1 MRSRTNI
8 IFIVIA
14 VLAIGVSV
22 LTIHPVA
29 RQTEATQ
36 PSTSTNKPHSTV
48 KKPAKNQTQRPR
60 KAAVKPKPA
69 KKTAVATQTVGG
81 YTLTKRAVDLPT
93 GLANGQ
99 ATNEWSSPITLT
111 LSTSAL
117 ASGSDGN
124 LVRFDGLQVGQS
136 YRLWVQPSGSDQAY
150 EINYQPTSASQY
162 VPTPLL
168 RTVYE
173 AAQKTSPDVSQLT
186 IYNSRRVN

>member
-14 VLAIGVSV
+14 ILAIGVSV

-29 RQTEATQ
+29 HQTEAAQ
-36 PSTSTNKPHSTV
+36 PSTTTDKQRSTTNKSV
-48 KKPAKNQTQRPR
+48 KKQPQQPR
-60 KAAVKPKPA
+60 KAAAKSKPA
-69 KKTAVATQTVGG
+69 KKAAVETQTVGG
-81 YTLTKRAVDLPT
+81 YTLTKRAVNLPA

-124 LVRFDGLQVGQS
+124 LVRFDGLQVGQA
-136 YRLWVQPSGSDQAY
+136 YRLWVRPAGSEQAY
-150 EINYQPTSASQY
+150 EINYQPTGTSQY
-162 VPTPLL
+162 VPTSLL

-173 AAQKTSPDVSQLT
+173 AAQKASPNVSQLT
-186 IYNSRRVN
+186 IYNSRRIN